1 MRLRQLLM
9 VGLVIGA
16 TTPGWAWSLRVSD
29 AMPVVGAEARLEVA
43 DDDAAEAHVRF
54 SVTGP
59 NGDWQ
64 ATASAADGK
73 ASIAWTPT
81 TPGEHSISAEVDGEA
96 IEARQVFAVSR
107 RLHFNHWAC
116 PPSQRYVTSVMENEN
131 EPGAA
136 EAWLDRGVMPLR
148 WKGGI
153 CDFDRLRE
161 AGPFA
166 DSWSDIPG
174 AQVGIMID
182 EFGGGSD
189 KDQTMGQALPLLRER
204 SPELFQAPY
213 CVGVSGDDMVAG
225 FAQADLVL
233 IETYAHDWRGY
244 TTLERR
250 VQSAVDA
257 GLGDRAVAVLG
268 LSYWASTERELR
280 QQIAFARS
288 RFPNMPGIGF
298 FPQFVPEQSEA
309 IDRAVYDYFLGPA
322 LLLRDGKVRNIGQ
335 LPAQNAGLRL
345 ADGTELVVETI
356 AAGERTQVPEGSELL
371 AGEGY
376 TVVEYTPPTEGGRP
390 SDEDEAKAAAF
401 ERETMGDNPTR
412 PIDAAELSIER
423 AESDNEHMD
432 GQVSGGTIALAKAAR
447 GRMGVRYT
455 VEVLK
460 GHFYGTV
467 SVELIGNTGSIG
479 ASISHGDNDRD
490 VASNMPRVRAMVQPD
505 PAANT
510 GRAGATCP
518 FALEP
523 GRRYTIFVGYD
534 GAAHGLAT
542 VRDEEGALLWQS
554 DPILVVGALEVDR
567 LRIGVRPFETSELRQ
582 TEEGVVFARGVSG
595 GPIPSPYVLEA
606 EITDVEVGVR

>member
-1 MRLRQLLM
+1 
-9 VGLVIGA
+9 
-16 TTPGWAWSLRVSD
+16 
-29 AMPVVGAEARLEVA
+29 
-43 DDDAAEAHVRF
+43 
-54 SVTGP
+54 VTGP
-59 NGDWQ
+59 DGKWQ
-64 ATASAADGK
+64 ATASATDGK
-73 ASIAWTPT
+73 ASVGWTPGDA
-81 TPGEHSISAEVDGEA
+81 GEYDVSAKVDGEA
-96 IEARQVFAVSR
+96 LEARQVFAVHR

-116 PPSQRYVTSVMENEN
+116 PPSQRYVTSVMENGK

-136 EAWLDRGVMPLR
+136 QAWLDRGVMPLR
-148 WKGGI
+148 WKGGV
-153 CDFDRLRE
+153 CDFERLRE
-161 AGPFA
+161 AGAFA
-166 DSWSDIPG
+166 NYWSDIAGP
-174 AQVGIMID
+174 QVGIMID

-189 KDQTMGQALPLLRER
+189 TDQTMGQALPLLRER

-233 IETYAHDWRGY
+233 IETYAQDWRGY
-244 TTLERR
+244 RGIEAR

-257 GLGDRAVAVLG
+257 GIGDRAIAVLG

-280 QQIAFARS
+280 RQIAFARW
-288 RFPNMPGIGF
+288 RFPDMPGIGF

-322 LLLRDGKVRNIGQ
+322 LLLKDGEVRNIGQ
-335 LPAQNAGLRL
+335 LPARDVRLRA
-345 ADGTELVVETI
+345 ADGTERLVATI
-356 AAGERTQVPEGSELL
+356 VADERMAAPEGSELL

-376 TVVEYTPPTEGGRP
+376 VVVDYAPPTEGARP
-390 SDEDEAKAAAF
+390 SKEDEAKATAF
-401 ERETMGDNPTR
+401 ERETMGDSPIR
-412 PIDAAELSIER
+412 PIGVAELSIER
-423 AESDNEHMD
+423 AESDDEHTD
-432 GQVSGGTIALAKAAR
+432 GQVSGGTVTLAGAAR
-447 GRMGVRYT
+447 GTMGVRYA

-467 SVELIGNTGSIG
+467 SVELVGDTGSIG

-523 GRRYTIFVGYD
+523 GKQYTVFVGYSGGD
-534 GAAHGLAT
+534 GGQGHGLAT

-554 DPILVVGALEVDR
+554 DPMLVVGPLEVDR
-567 LRIGVRPFETSELRQ
+567 LRIGVRPFETSALRE
-582 TEEGVVFARGVSG
+582 TGEGIVFARGVSG

-606 EITDVEVGVR
+606 EIRDVEVGVR